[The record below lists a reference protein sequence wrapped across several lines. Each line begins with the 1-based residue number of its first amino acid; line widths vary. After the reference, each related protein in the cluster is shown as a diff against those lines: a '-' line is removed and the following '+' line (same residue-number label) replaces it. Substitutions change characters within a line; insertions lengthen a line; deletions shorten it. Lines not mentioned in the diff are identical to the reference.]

1 MKSLHFCTPKFI
13 QLNNDNSKWLNY
25 IVNMQKKLKKH
36 FETLENNKKISG
48 DEFKSICPFGTGL
61 GILYGLPKVHKIV
74 IHSIPKFR
82 SRLAAIGTPVY
93 KLAKFLIPILSALS
107 VNDYTVKYQFSFA
120 KEVIRFDHN
129 RCLPTFL

>member
-1 MKSLHFCTPKFI
+1 MKSLHSYNPKFI

-48 DEFKSICPFGTGL
+48 DEFKSICPFGAGL

-107 VNDYTVKYQFSFA
+107 VNDYTVKYPFSFA